1 MVTGTISI
9 SLAWSGSSHRGSGG
23 GCPGAGLSLSVE
35 CTADALVSI
44 GSGRGARSR
53 VVVDCV
59 SLVTSL
65 RLIGLAAPGFGGICL
80 FIYFDVEYDKGE

>member
-9 SLAWSGSSHRGSGG
+9 RLAWSSSSHRGSGG

-65 RLIGLAAPGFGGICL
+65 RLIGLATIGFRGICL
-80 FIYFDVEYDKGE
+80 FRCFGAAGNKDQ